1 MLRWSPLDWCWAG
14 GRGAVRSRV
23 HRLLLSPASVG
34 EVQLGAR
41 DSSGVGGGRRRR
53 RAWCPDEGSF
63 VQGQPVAPAATATC
77 ASSTAPPR
85 FRTRSAAARPL
96 GSSGQAGGKA
106 ARAEPTTAHA
116 VSGTRAGRSPP
127 RSFRGF
133 PCRLVPTAPP
143 LQGQGPGVGRLR
155 ASSACSPAH
164 GGALGAG
171 HRRSV
176 SGCAFFSWKN
186 FVRCFSA
193 SVEMVIEALSRSLLL
208 FDFQMLYQPRILG
221 LNPTQSWLDHS
232 SYMLPE
238 SLADT
243 SRRLVMSLARSVSW
257 RRCSPARPCWWGRGC
272 WPFGN
277 AC

>member
-23 HRLLLSPASVG
+23 HRLLLSPVSVG

-85 FRTRSAAARPL
+85 FRTRSAAALPL

-143 LQGQGPGVGRLR
+143 LQGQGPRRGPPPCLLGVLSGSRG
-155 ASSACSPAH
+155 SV
-164 GGALGAG
+164 
-171 HRRSV
+171 RRWSQTL
-176 SGCAFFSWKN
+176 C
-186 FVRCFSA
+186 VRMRVLL
-193 SVEMVIEALSRSLLL
+193 VEEFCQVLLC
-208 FDFQMLYQPRILG
+208 I
-221 LNPTQSWLDHS
+221 
-232 SYMLPE
+232 
-238 SLADT
+238 
-243 SRRLVMSLARSVSW
+243 
-257 RRCSPARPCWWGRGC
+257 C
-272 WPFGN
+272 
-277 AC
+277 